1 MYAHTGSL
9 PALAG
14 RIGPS
19 RQFQRNKGVKSKDSH
34 YGTVMGQPWDSH
46 GQPWTRDSHYGTP
59 MCQIGQWVSLF
70 ASCNGC
76 PYLRRWVS
84 LFAASL
90 FAACAWVSLFA
101 SRCPHLRGCPY
112 LRPAMGVPIC
122 SDLRRAARR
131 EREAPAGPT
140 WADCAP
146 GFQRLP
152 VAYLSALARSCDR
165 TNTRCSAWRTP
176 SATTRT
182 SRT

>member
-46 GQPWTRDSHYGTP
+46 GTAMDTGQPLRDTHVPNWAMGVP
-59 MCQIGQWVSLF
+59 ICVLQ
-70 ASCNGC
+70 
-76 PYLRRWVS
+76 WVS